1 MTTRR
6 DLGLMEIAPIAKSAA
21 AAALLLVVAS
31 GCSDSP
37 EKVEPGPEPTTTTPS
52 SSITTSPPSDS
63 EVASEAASELVRTYY
78 AVRDELR
85 QSPDARLSKLKSV
98 ATSTELAAQQNLF
111 RRERKDGLRQ
121 TGVTKVAELRVQA
134 VDLDN
139 SNPKAGRVPT
149 VQIDVCFDVTGVD
162 ILNASGKSVVSSNRP
177 ETGWIR
183 YSVSNYKFAS
193 NPTGAWRVASSENL
207 ERTPCAAS

>member
-1 MTTRR
+1 M
-6 DLGLMEIAPIAKSAA
+6 GIAPIAKATV

-37 EKVEPGPEPTTTTPS
+37 GTVAPSPSPTPTTSPS
-52 SSITTSPPSDS
+52 ATKITPPSDS
-63 EVASEAASELVRTYY
+63 EVASEAASELVRSYY
-78 AVRDELR
+78 SVRDELR
-85 QSPDARLSKLKSV
+85 QNPEKSLDRLETV
-98 ATSTELAAQQNLF
+98 AISTELAAQQNLF
-111 RRERKDGLRQ
+111 KRERKDGLHQ
-121 TGVTKVAELRVQA
+121 TGPTKIAELKVQA

-162 ILNASGKSVVSSNRP
+162 ILDASGKSVVSSNRP

-183 YSVSNYKFAS
+183 YSVSNYEFAS